1 MREKERVS
9 ETCPGTRLPRL
20 IRYPDRMRTV
30 VQRRF
35 AEEEDKSRGE
45 SEAIDIERKAPKARQ
60 WKYGGKDERLYFLPS
75 LLSLSLSLSFL
86 LHRSFIQPGRRNEWE
101 LLYDLFCTSSDR
113 LGTSAGLFSF
123 FFSSFHHAIR
133 P

>member
-1 MREKERVS
+1 
-9 ETCPGTRLPRL
+9 
-20 IRYPDRMRTV
+20 MRTV

-75 LLSLSLSLSFL
+75 LLSLSLSLSYFIEAL
-86 LHRSFIQPGRRNEWE
+86 FNLEDAMNGSF
-101 LLYDLFCTSSDR
+101 YTTSSVP
-113 LGTSAGLFSF
+113 LQTV
-123 FFSSFHHAIR
+123 
-133 P
+133 